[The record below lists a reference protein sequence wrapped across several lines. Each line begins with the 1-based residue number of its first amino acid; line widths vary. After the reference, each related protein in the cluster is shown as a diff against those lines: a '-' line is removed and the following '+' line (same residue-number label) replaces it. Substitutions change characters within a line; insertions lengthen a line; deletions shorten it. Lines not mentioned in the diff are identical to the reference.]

1 MKPLISLFSLFL
13 ILSSCVAVQEVAD
26 VVPITQNHQRIA
38 VLPISAT
45 VERKIWMN
53 NEKFLDLCQKKSEEI
68 QLRVYKQL
76 AQYNR
81 SGRMFAE
88 VMPPDEVNSM
98 LFGIGFPEKSI
109 SNAELCSLLR
119 VDALI
124 WGNIDIREPVN
135 EATALALSNNGWF
148 MPITNFV
155 EINLRL
161 YNNQTDSQI
170 WSANT
175 SISGQLGS
183 LKRKMQM
190 DVCRGATR
198 NVPYNIKKKRY
209 KKALQQLNGVN

>member
-1 MKPLISLFSLFL
+1 MKQLLSLFSLLLFL
-13 ILSSCVAVQEVAD
+13 TSCVAVQEVAN
-26 VVPITQNHQRIA
+26 VVPITQNHQRVA
-38 VLPISAT
+38 VLPINAT
-45 VERKIWMN
+45 IERKIWMS
-53 NEKFLDLCQKKSEEI
+53 NEKYQELCRKKSEEI

-88 VMPPDEVNSM
+88 VVAPDEVNSM

-109 SNAELCSLLR
+109 SNTELCSLLH

-124 WGNIDIREPVN
+124 WGNIDIREPVT
-135 EATALALSNNGWF
+135 EAAAMMLSNNGWF
-148 MPITNFV
+148 MPITNLV

-161 YNNQTDSQI
+161 YDNQSDSQI

-175 SISGQLGS
+175 RLSGQLGS

-190 DVCRGATR
+190 DVCRRATR
-198 NVPYNIKKKRY
+198 NIPYNIKKKRY
-209 KKALQQLNGVN
+209 KKAYQELNGIN